1 MPARRQTLAL
11 AAALAPSV
19 ARAQTAQAWR
29 PERPIRMIVPFAP
42 GGSNDIVGR
51 IIAEGAGQALGQP
64 IVVENRAGAGSVIGA
79 EFVARA
85 APDGHTVLINS
96 SHSTVPAIVA
106 RVPYDSVK
114 DFAGVAV
121 AGFSPHVLVVDPR
134 LPARTAQELVAL
146 LKANPGRYNLA
157 TAGIGSGVH
166 VAAELFRSTT
176 QAQIEPVHYR
186 GGGPS
191 VAALVA
197 GEAQVGTPTMASAIG
212 QIRGGALRA
221 LAVLAEGRSPALPDV
236 PSAPEAGLPGLIHEE
251 FFPILAPA
259 GTPTPAVAALGAAF
273 RGAIQ
278 RNAAKLIE
286 MAGVAPRAGFET
298 PERVM
303 GLVREGVERYTAILR
318 AAGVQPE

>member
-1 MPARRQTLAL
+1 
-11 AAALAPSV
+11 
-19 ARAQTAQAWR
+19 
-29 PERPIRMIVPFAP
+29 
-42 GGSNDIVGR
+42 
-51 IIAEGAGQALGQP
+51 
-64 IVVENRAGAGSVIGA
+64 
-79 EFVARA
+79 
-85 APDGHTVLINS
+85 
-96 SHSTVPAIVA
+96 
-106 RVPYDSVK
+106 
-114 DFAGVAV
+114 
-121 AGFSPHVLVVDPR
+121 
-134 LPARTAQELVAL
+134 
-146 LKANPGRYNLA
+146 
-157 TAGIGSGVH
+157 
-166 VAAELFRSTT
+166 
-176 QAQIEPVHYR
+176 
-186 GGGPS
+186 
-191 VAALVA
+191 
-197 GEAQVGTPTMASAIG
+197 MASAIG